1 MISSPPQIQAR
12 QILDIV
18 YPIGIIQQ
26 FYDNTDPNDIMQG
39 QTWVKLENV
48 FLYGS
53 GTKSVGTAGG
63 EENHTLSVN
72 EMPRHTHTQNAHTH
86 TQNSHRHGLYSN
98 DGYNSNSFGFGDG
111 NSGKG
116 VAGMYRREGNVGLY
130 YNCRNDGQQLMEYVT
145 PLINNTTAT
154 NQNTGGSQAHN
165 NMPPYR
171 VVGIW
176 RRTA

>member
-1 MISSPPQIQAR
+1 MINSTPQIQAR

-26 FYDNTDPNDIMQG
+26 FYDNTNPNTIMHG

-53 GTKSVGTAGG
+53 GTKSVGAVGG
-63 EENHTLSVN
+63 EANHTLTVN
-72 EMPRHTHTQNAHTH
+72 EMPSHTHTQNAH
-86 TQNSHRHGLYSN
+86 NHGLYSN
-98 DGYNSNSFGFGDG
+98 NGYNSNCFGFGDS

-116 VAGMYRREGNVGLY
+116 VAGMYRNEGTVGLY
-130 YNCRNDGQQLMEYVT
+130 YKCRNDGQQLMEYVA
-145 PLINNTTAT
+145 AT
-154 NQNTGGSQAHN
+154 NQSTGGSRAHN

>member
-1 MISSPPQIQAR
+1 MILSPPQIQAR

-26 FYDNTDPNDIMQG
+26 FYDNTNPNDIMHG

-53 GTKSVGTAGG
+53 GTKSIGATGG

-72 EMPRHTHTQNAHTH
+72 EMP
-86 TQNSHRHGLYSN
+86 SHRHTVK
-98 DGYNSNSFGFGDG
+98 DGGNNWNSNCGSVSRSDIRGVGGITNNGGYSDTIG
-111 NSGKG
+111 NSGMQILG
-116 VAGMYRREGNVGLY
+116 
-130 YNCRNDGQQLMEYVT
+130 
-145 PLINNTTAT
+145 
-154 NQNTGGSQAHN
+154 NTGGGQAHN